1 MKLSEWEML
10 VPFWTIA
17 QSTSMEHILDDVI
30 DSLSLPIRLGMIG

>member
-1 MKLSEWEML
+1 ML
-10 VPFWTIA
+10 VQFQTIS